1 MINSKLIFEGNR
13 AEIQVYMYYR
23 KHDVLIRTS
32 KITYN
37 DEDGIAGCLLMFLI
51 LRHHKTLSIERIDD
65 YVQGLEKKGASGW
78 ASAVQPGF
86 SPIVKSQ
93 KVPSLVTS
101 MKKTRSHQEDLDVT
115 ELEQEIAAK
124 RLHFVD
130 ES

>member
-1 MINSKLIFEGNR
+1 
-13 AEIQVYMYYR
+13 
-23 KHDVLIRTS
+23 
-32 KITYN
+32 
-37 DEDGIAGCLLMFLI
+37 MFLI

-65 YVQGLEKKGASGW
+65 YVQGLEKKGIDCASGW

-130 ES
+130 EQN